1 MTNRRDFLKQA
12 GSIAL
17 GATALPFLTQAG
29 SLAKPKNAG
38 IQLYTVRKELEAD
51 VKGTLKKLATIGYKE
66 LESARS
72 AKGNYYGFTP
82 KEFKKVIQDLGMN
95 LRSGHVHLDKDWQKT
110 VADAAET
117 GQTYLICSSLPSE
130 GQTISNYQ
138 KVAEQ
143 FNKAG
148 EECKKA
154 GLQFG
159 YHNHEYEFEKVEGK
173 VLYDLLLA
181 ETDPN
186 LVTWELDLGW
196 VVATGHDPID
206 YFTRYPRRFP
216 LWHLKDMKKDE
227 PVSTEFGKGSLD
239 IAKLFQN
246 ADKSGLKYYFVEQE
260 EYSGDPMESVKHN
273 FNYLMK
279 LKA

>member
-1 MTNRRDFLKQA
+1 MINRRNFLKQA
-12 GSIAL
+12 GALTL
-17 GATALPFLTQAG
+17 GAAALPYLTHATV
-29 SLAKPKNAG
+29 AKPKAAG
-38 IQLYTVRKELEAD
+38 IQLYTVRKELEAS
-51 VKGTLKKLATIGYKE
+51 VPNTLKKLAALGYKE

-72 AKGNYYGFTP
+72 AKGNYYGYTP
-82 KEFKKVIQDLGMN
+82 KDFKKLVHDLGMN

-117 GQTYLICSSLPSE
+117 GQQYLVCSSLPSS

-154 GLQFG
+154 GLVFG

-186 LVTWELDLGW
+186 LVKWELDLGW
-196 VVATGHDPID
+196 VVASGFDPID
-206 YFTRYPRRFP
+206 YFTRYPNRFP
-216 LWHLKDMKKDE
+216 LWHLKDMKKEE
-227 PVSTEFGKGSLD
+227 PVSTEFGKGNLN
-239 IAKLFQN
+239 IARLFQN
-246 ADKSGLKYYFVEQE
+246 AEKSGLKYYFVEQE
-260 EYSGDPMESVKHN
+260 EYAGNPMDSVKHN
-273 FNYLMK
+273 IEYLNK
-279 LKA
+279 LKV

>member
-1 MTNRRDFLKQA
+1 MINRRNFLKQA
-12 GSIAL
+12 GALTL
-17 GATALPFLTQAG
+17 GATALPYLADAA
-29 SLAKPKNAG
+29 AKPKAAG
-38 IQLYTVRKELEAD
+38 IQLYTVRKELEAS
-51 VKGTLKKLATIGYKE
+51 VPATLKKLAAFGYKE

-72 AKGNYYGFTP
+72 AKGNYYGYTP
-82 KEFKKVIQDLGMN
+82 KEFKKLVQGLGMN
-95 LRSGHVHLDKDWQKT
+95 LRSGHVHIDKDWQKT

-117 GQTYLICSSLPSE
+117 GQQYLVCSSLPSE

-181 ETDPN
+181 ETDPK
-186 LVTWELDLGW
+186 LVQWELDLGW
-196 VVATGHDPID
+196 VVASGFDPID
-206 YFTRYPRRFP
+206 YFTRYPNRFP
-216 LWHLKDMKKDE
+216 LWHLKDMKKEE

-239 IAKLFQN
+239 IARLFQN

-260 EYSGDPMESVKHN
+260 EYAGDPMDSVKHN
-273 FNYLMK
+273 IDYLMK

>member
-1 MTNRRDFLKQA
+1 MINRRDFLKQA
-12 GSIAL
+12 GSLTL
-17 GATALPFLTQAG
+17 GAAALPLLAQAG
-29 SLAKPKNAG
+29 SLAKPKSAG

-72 AKGNYYGFTP
+72 AKGNYYGFAP

-117 GQTYLICSSLPSE
+117 GQTYLICSSLPTE

-159 YHNHEYEFEKVEGK
+159 YHNHEYEFEKAEGK

-181 ETDPN
+181 ETDPK
-186 LVTWELDLGW
+186 LVAWELDLGW

-216 LWHLKDMKKDE
+216 LWHLKDMKKNE
-227 PVSTEFGKGSLD
+227 PVSTEFGKGGLD

-260 EYSGDPMESVKHN
+260 EYSGDPIESVKHN
-273 FNYLMK
+273 FNYLQK